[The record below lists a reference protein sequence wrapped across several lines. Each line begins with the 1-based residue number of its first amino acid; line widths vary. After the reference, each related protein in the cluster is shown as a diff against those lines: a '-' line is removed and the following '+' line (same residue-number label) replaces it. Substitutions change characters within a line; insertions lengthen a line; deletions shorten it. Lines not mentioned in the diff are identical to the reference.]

1 MGAARIMSLAK
12 CLLNYKDQLEGFDT
26 TALDGLVEEYRAS
39 GLSKKEAEINAVQD
53 RIEQIE
59 AQIEELSGTVLNQAA
74 APRKSLS
81 TRTPSA
87 QGITEDHRT
96 SDLVVGLDAMQG
108 IGIELD
114 EKGVKSV
121 EEAFAKNV
129 ATMTEYE
136 NYRPSKNVKSDIA
149 KAERLIEHM
158 VDNLMWLHDKF
169 NAEERA
175 RATMWYEGAREITD
189 RLSARY
195 DMAPEAV
202 AGVMASLSP
211 QKDWYMNVSLAERV
225 IDTMSTQKDTKWDI
239 KMSKT
244 AKRIFGGAQ
253 YKKPLATIKGKKLSE
268 LKARPWPKNTKK
280 VGKREVELTAEE
292 KKELSLQV
300 LATEKAMW
308 IRVYDETHN
317 FRGHRIISPEGNFQE
332 LKRTVKGEPSKTG
345 WGSVAEIARAVAAVD
360 RPSEENISNQL
371 GDMHKVRNFYNNII
385 NPVGDPTSVT
395 IDTHAVAAALLQ
407 PLAGESTEVTH
418 NFGGKG
424 TSNSAFTGAK
434 GTYGIYAEAYRRA
447 AAKAGLQPRQMQ
459 SITWEAVRGLF
470 SPSYKGARK
479 VGTGEFKTK
488 QGKKVEIKIS
498 ENLLEVKAI
507 WQRYADG
514 KITQAKARELIHEH
528 AGQISDPTWVGSST
542 SDDGSVPDS
551 SYKEELPGDGVSGRD
566 AAPVDGRT
574 GTKPSRKSKK
584 LNQGELTKEQRQDVF
599 NEALA
604 ELEKLLPGMSE
615 DVEFEFEENV
625 TEELILEYVHKNSS
639 YEGEDIGESADWIRG
654 VKKFGEEGMTFEAR
668 MKRAKEMG
676 FNIKTVYYHGS
687 SSSSIKG
694 FVLDRFDQ
702 GRDFIFVTPDAAFAS
717 TFAGYNEGF
726 ELPENITVGPTY
738 PVLIRETKILD
749 HQNISQEEETN
760 LHLEIQAHLMDEG
773 TPGDQ
778 LVDGANWRVHAIKQ
792 GNWELVER
800 DRTIQAAFESI
811 GYTGF
816 TVLEGGD
823 PSRGNNDPDNIKNT
837 ALYRPEDIRSV
848 HAVFDP
854 DRADEVTILAQ
865 DPSKKKEAPRGEIE
879 IMKNGEK
886 IITLLAGADK
896 STFLH
901 EAGHMFLET
910 EMALAEKYGLGD
922 NQKAMLK
929 LLGVDSFD
937 KIKTKH
943 HELWARSFEDY
954 LRTGKAPSRGLQNA
968 FLQFAKWLSKIY
980 QSIRQLGLPVDKELT
995 QVFDR
1000 MLATEAE
1007 IAAVAAGPEY
1017 QQFFSDAEYL
1027 GMTDAQKKKAK
1038 ARKAKME
1045 KNAKEKAEL
1054 TLFEKL
1060 LAELQHRRS
1069 KEWDE
1074 EKAPLVQESRARL
1087 METKLYKAL
1096 AIIKQAPLDRE
1107 VMAAAMGVDA
1117 IPQKSKL
1124 QFLTKKGGEDPELLS
1139 QELGWASVGEMAIDL
1154 HNAEGIKAASE
1165 AAAEEIMVAKYGDM
1179 MNNGSIEDEARQAMH
1194 NEDQAKRMLAELKD
1208 IKQRTRNVTAPTI
1221 DKQFLKAKA
1230 AVAVSSMTY
1239 SELKPERF
1247 HRAEV
1252 RAAQEAE
1259 RATTPELAYEAKVKQ
1274 IANYYL
1280 FMAASKAQ
1288 KDAIRFRDHIKA
1300 VQKRDYKTS
1309 QVHEAFIQSMK
1320 RLSKM
1325 YDTTNRPKPEERIKR
1340 ARQFA
1345 DFIAGQQRDGVD
1357 VNLKDLNIIEYQA
1370 GLEVLP
1376 SFDEMTLE
1384 QLESVY
1390 EQLKH
1395 LRYVGGKL
1403 ATEVKSELATERDVM
1418 LTQIHDAPTSKK
1430 KKDWESSKKKRHAG
1444 WKQHMIHLVP
1454 SLRNMIR
1461 DLGDNA
1467 FFDSIYRRIAA
1478 AENAKLKVTED
1489 FYGKL
1494 DELFGDFDI
1503 RKLADSSESGRSVQ
1517 TKAGET
1523 WVLSARQ
1530 RFMLAAYWGTESSR
1544 EAIRQGYNVV
1554 DADVMAMMEN
1564 MSDEELDMVQ
1574 ALWEHSDHMMEPLFQ
1589 AAHDRE
1595 GVAPSKLVHTPFVVN
1610 GKTMNGGHMR
1620 LFYGGSAGEVEAKIR
1635 LDEDPLNSINS
1646 VVPSKAG
1653 STFERRGSGGKKP
1666 LLEVQN
1672 IYRNIEENAHYIAYA
1687 TTATE
1692 LQVLFNNKD
1701 LRAAIVEKHGDGF
1714 DKALLQSI
1722 QGLTTNYKEHDAIGG
1737 LAAIIRQ
1744 MRYAKSMMYLAYNVK
1759 NILQQLASVVPSM
1772 AEMGPI
1778 NYITASLAFHGNFAE
1793 NRAFVDEK
1801 SAQMKARKAHLNREA
1816 ADMMKRVESG
1826 SKAEA
1831 AINKFAQHGFTPHV
1845 MLDMAVSYPTW
1856 LATYNSEME
1865 KHGDEDLAIIN
1876 ADVRV
1881 AETIGSGMDL
1891 HLGKVFR
1898 SNEAAYMKML
1908 TVFGSWFNSSIFQR
1922 AYRNTKGGKKWMSGP
1937 AFEALVMTPML
1948 TMMMSEVIAMN
1959 IPRWDDDEDG
1969 ESFLKELALWA
1980 GLGYTG
1986 FMGATIPIFGDLLP
2000 GQTNFKPSTL
2010 LDDAIGTV
2018 QELPGQG
2025 AKVYDAVVDPSW
2037 AKSIETLENFIKV
2050 AGTFVAM
2057 PGSGNVVRMLD
2068 YTASALEGK
2077 EKAPENIR
2085 ETIGTALQPFVEGKQ
2100 RN

>member
-1 MGAARIMSLAK
+1 MSLEK
-12 CLLNYKDQLEGFDT
+12 CLLDYKDQLEGFDT
-26 TALDGLVEEYRAS
+26 TTLDGLVEEYRAS

-59 AQIEELSGTVLNQAA
+59 AQIEDLSGTVLNQSA

-87 QGITEDHRT
+87 GGSTEDHRA
-96 SDLVVGLDAMQG
+96 SELVVGLDAMQG
-108 IGIELD
+108 IGIELSD
-114 EKGVKSV
+114 NAAKNVAL
-121 EEAFAKNV
+121 AFSKNV

-136 NYRPSKNVKSDIA
+136 NYRPSKNVRSDIA

-169 NAEERA
+169 NAEERE

-189 RLSARY
+189 RLSERY
-195 DMAPEAV
+195 GMTPEAV

-225 IDTMSTQKDTKWDI
+225 IDTMTNHQNTEWDT

-244 AKRIFGGAQ
+244 AKQIFGGAKF
-253 YKKPLATIKGKKLSE
+253 KKAMAEIRGKKLSE
-268 LKARPWPKNTKK
+268 LKARPWPHDTKK
-280 VGKREVELTAEE
+280 VGKREVELTKEE

-300 LATEKAMW
+300 LSAEKAMW
-308 IRVYDETHN
+308 VRIYDESHN
-317 FRGHRIISPEGNFQE
+317 FRGHRIVSPEGNFQE
-332 LKRTVKGEPSKTG
+332 LQRTVKGEPTKTG
-345 WGSVAEIARAVAAVD
+345 WGSVAEIAKAVSAVD

-385 NPVGDPTSVT
+385 NPVGDGMSVT

-407 PLAGESTEVTH
+407 PLAGGSTEVTH

-424 TSNSAFTGAK
+424 SSSSAYTGTK
-434 GTYGIYAEAYRRA
+434 GMYGIYAEAYRRA
-447 AAKAGLQPRQMQ
+447 AEKAGLQPRQMQ

-470 SPSYKGARK
+470 TPEYKGARK
-479 VGTGEFKTK
+479 IGTGEFKK
-488 QGKKVEIKIS
+488 DKGKLKEVQVS
-498 ENLLEVKAI
+498 ENLLEIKAI

-514 KITQAKARELIHEH
+514 KITQAKARELIYEH
-528 AGQISDPTWVGSST
+528 AGQISDPSWVGSPT

-551 SYKEELPGDGVSGRD
+551 SYKAELPGDGISGRD
-566 AAPVDGRT
+566 AVPVDSGT
-574 GTKPSRKSKK
+574 GTKSSRKSKK
-584 LNQGELTKEQRQDVF
+584 LNQGEITEEQKQSLLD
-599 NEALA
+599 EQLA
-604 ELEKLLPGMSE
+604 ELEKLLPGMSQ
-615 DVEFEFEENV
+615 DVEFEFEETV
-625 TEELILEYVHKNSS
+625 TEELILEYVHKNTS
-639 YEGEDIGESADWIRG
+639 YKGEDIGESADWIRG

-676 FNIKTVYYHGS
+676 FNIKNTYYHGS
-687 SSSSIKG
+687 SSTSIKG

-702 GRDFIFVTPDAAFAS
+702 GRDFIFVTPDAEFAA

-726 ELPENITVGPTY
+726 EPSLPTGVGPVY
-738 PVLIRETKILD
+738 PVLIKETKILD
-749 HQNISQEEETN
+749 HQNISQEEEAT
-760 LHLEIQAHLMDEG
+760 LHLELQVHLMDEG

-778 LVDGANWRVHAIKQ
+778 LLDGANWRMHAIKQ

-800 DRTIQAAFESI
+800 DRTIQAAFESL

-823 PSRGNNDPDNIKNT
+823 PARGNNDPDNIKNT
-837 ALYRPEDIRSV
+837 ALYRPEDIRSI

-854 DRADEVTILAQ
+854 DRADETTILAQ
-865 DPSKKKEAPRGEIE
+865 DPSKKKEPPRGEIE
-879 IMKNGEK
+879 IMKSGEK

-937 KIKTKH
+937 QIETKH

-968 FLQFAKWLSKIY
+968 FLEFASWLSKIY
-980 QSIRQLGLPVDKELT
+980 QSIRQLGLPVNKELT
-995 QVFDR
+995 DVFDR

-1007 IAAVAAGPEY
+1007 IEAVAAGPEY
-1017 QQFFSDAEYL
+1017 QQFFSEAEYL

-1045 KNAKEKAEL
+1045 KNAKDKAKL
-1054 TLFEKL
+1054 TLFDKL
-1060 LAELQHRRS
+1060 LEELRQRRT
-1069 KEWDE
+1069 KEWAE
-1074 EKAPLVQESRARL
+1074 EKAPIIQEERSRL

-1096 AIIKQAPLDRE
+1096 AVVKKAPLDRQA
-1107 VMAAAMGVDA
+1107 VAAAMGVDT

-1124 QFLTKKGGEDPELLS
+1124 QFLTKNGGADPEVVA
-1139 QELGWASVGEMAIDL
+1139 QELGWASVGEMVVDI
-1154 HNAEGIKAASE
+1154 HNSEGIKDASE
-1165 AAAEEIMVAKYGDM
+1165 AAAEEIMVAKYGDSLK
-1179 MNNGSIEDEARQAMH
+1179 NGSLEAQAREAMH
-1194 NEDQAKRMLAELKD
+1194 NEDQAKRMLEELKE
-1208 IKQRTRNVTAPTI
+1208 IKKRTRNIKTPTI
-1221 DKQFLKAKA
+1221 DKQFLKSKA
-1230 AVAVSSMTY
+1230 AVSVAGMTY

-1252 RAAQEAE
+1252 RAAQEAAK
-1259 RATTPELAYEAKVKQ
+1259 ATTPELAYEAKVKQ

-1280 FMAASKAQ
+1280 FMAATKAQ
-1288 KDAIRFRDHIKA
+1288 KEAIKFREHIKG
-1300 VQKRDYKTS
+1300 VQKRDYKTT
-1309 QVHEAFIQSMK
+1309 QVDGEYIQSMK
-1320 RLSKM
+1320 RLAKL
-1325 YDTTNRPKPEERIKR
+1325 YDTTNRPKPEDRLKR
-1340 ARQFA
+1340 ARAFA
-1345 DFIAGQQRDGVD
+1345 DWIAGQQRDGVD
-1357 VNLKDLNIIEYQA
+1357 VNLKDLNIIGYRA

-1390 EQLKH
+1390 SQLKH
-1395 LRYVGGKL
+1395 LRYVGGRL
-1403 ATEVKSELATERDVM
+1403 AGEMKSELEIERDGMFKQVN
-1418 LTQIHDAPTSKK
+1418 DGPTSKK
-1430 KKDWESSKKKRHAG
+1430 KKDWESSKKKRHAS
-1444 WKQHMIHLVP
+1444 WAQHMVHLVP

-1461 DLGDNA
+1461 DLGDGA

-1494 DELFGDFDI
+1494 EELFGGFDI
-1503 RKLADSSESGRSVQ
+1503 RKLADSSESARTVV
-1517 TKAGET
+1517 TKAGENWT
-1523 WVLSARQ
+1523 LSARQ

-1544 EAIRQGYNVV
+1544 DAVREGFNVE
-1554 DADVMAMMEN
+1554 DSDVMAMMEN

-1574 ALWEHSDHMMEPLFQ
+1574 AVWEHSNHMMKPLFE

-1595 GVAPSKLVHTPFVVN
+1595 GAAPPELVHTPFVVN
-1610 GKTMNGGHMR
+1610 GKAMTGGHMR
-1620 LFYGGSAGEVEAKIR
+1620 LFYGGSASEIEGKVR

-1653 STFERRGSGGKKP
+1653 SIIERTGSGGKKP
-1666 LLEVQN
+1666 LLDVQN

-1687 TTATE
+1687 KTATD
-1692 LQVLFNNKD
+1692 LQILFNNRD
-1701 LRAAIVEKHGDGF
+1701 LRVAIAEKYGEGF

-1737 LAAIIRQ
+1737 LAAMMRQ

-1759 NILQQLASVVPSM
+1759 NIMQQIASVVPSM

-1778 NYITASLAFHGNFAE
+1778 NYISASMAFHGDFAE
-1793 NRAFVDEK
+1793 NRAFVESK
-1801 SAQMKARKAHLNREA
+1801 SVQMRSRKAHLNREA
-1816 ADMMKRVESG
+1816 ADLMKRVETG
-1826 SKAEA
+1826 SKAEQA
-1831 AINKFAQHGFTPHV
+1831 VNRFAQHGFTPHV
-1845 MLDMAVSYPTW
+1845 MLDMVVSYPTW
-1856 LATYNSEME
+1856 LAKYKGEME
-1865 KHGDEDLAIIN
+1865 KHGDEELAILN
-1876 ADVRV
+1876 ADVTV

-1891 HLGKVFR
+1891 HLGKIFR
-1898 SNEAAYMKML
+1898 SNESAFMKMM

-1922 AYRNTKGGKKWMSGP
+1922 AYRNTQGGKKWMSRP
-1937 AFEALVMTPML
+1937 AFEALVLTPML
-1948 TMMMSEVIAMN
+1948 TMVMSEVIAMN
-1959 IPRWDDDEDG
+1959 IPKWDDDEDEG
-1969 ESFLKELALWA
+1969 EFLKEVAIWA
-1980 GLGYTG
+1980 GLGYSG
-1986 FMGATIPIFGDLLP
+1986 FMGATIPIFGDITP

-2010 LDDAIGTV
+2010 LDDALGTV
-2018 QELPGQG
+2018 QGFPGTG
-2025 AKVYDAVVDPSW
+2025 ADLYDAVVDPSW
-2037 AKSIETLENFIKV
+2037 PKTLENLENFIKV
-2050 AGTFVAM
+2050 AGTFVPA
-2057 PGSGNVVRMLD
+2057 PGSGNVVRLLD
-2068 YTASALEGK
+2068 YTVSALEGN
-2077 EKAPENIR
+2077 EEAPETIP
-2085 ETIGTALQPFVEGKQ
+2085 EYIGTALQPFVEGKQ